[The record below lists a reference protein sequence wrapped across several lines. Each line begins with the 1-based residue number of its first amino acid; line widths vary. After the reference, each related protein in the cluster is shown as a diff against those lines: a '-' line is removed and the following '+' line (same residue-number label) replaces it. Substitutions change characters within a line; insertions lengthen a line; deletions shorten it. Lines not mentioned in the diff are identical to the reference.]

1 MVPRTTRTNSDSA
14 KSQTRTA
21 VGDSGV
27 CAALPMHDAP
37 VAQHLEAP
45 TLDQAE
51 EADAEVLDGHRM
63 VSVKATD
70 GDHHRWQVR
79 TIWEQ
84 GKQTVRDSPLLKQT
98 SSKSLVLMHRRQK
111 LSMAQFFSRAG
122 YGLTLG
128 HRRNILASLHQ
139 QHTRSS
145 APIDRCGRDSSS
157 WSLPR
162 SEVLWSTGTNRD
174 DAGPNVRT
182 AVGDSGVCAAFPM
195 HDAPVVQRLEAQT
208 LNYTRKTA
216 LSKAQFFCRAGY
228 HLTLGHRRNILA
240 SLHQQHTRSS
250 APIDRGGLDSSLRS
264 LPRSLVLR
272 STRPNS
278 DDDEPHVRAADGDSG
293 VCTASQMHDA
303 PVVQRLEA
311 STLNH
316 TRKTALGHALLCA
329 SPSLQALHVA
339 AAPVTVTRDLSET
352 RKEAMV

>member
-1 MVPRTTRTNSDSA
+1 MSGCPGDDRNGGGGCSPEILIVEDGSVVPRTTRADSDGA
-14 KSQTRTA
+14 GPQARTA
-21 VGDSGV
+21 VGDLGV
-27 CAALPMHDAP
+27 CAAFPMHDAP
-37 VAQHLEAP
+37 VAQHLEASM
-45 TLDQAE
+45 LEQEE

-79 TIWEQ
+79 TFWEQ

-98 SSKSLVLMHRRQK
+98 SSKSLVLMHGRQK
-111 LSMAQFFSRAG
+111 L
-122 YGLTLG
+122 
-128 HRRNILASLHQ
+128 
-139 QHTRSS
+139 HTRSS
-145 APIDRCGRDSSS
+145 APIDRGGLDSPFRSR
-157 WSLPR
+157 PR
-162 SEVLWSTGTNRD
+162 SLVLWSTGPNSD
-174 DAGPNVRT
+174 DTGPNVPT

-195 HDAPVVQRLEAQT
+195 HDAPVVQRLEAPT

-228 HLTLGHRRNILA
+228 RLTLGRRRNILA

-278 DDDEPHVRAADGDSG
+278 DDDEPHVQAADGDSG

-316 TRKTALGHALLCA
+316 TRKTALVGAHSHTYICFFVAPDELLDV
-329 SPSLQALHVA
+329 L
-339 AAPVTVTRDLSET
+339 E
-352 RKEAMV
+352 